1 MAMASKIR
9 YCVSPFASLGQKD
22 WKKFA
27 ERNSNWSYA
36 GRIFVWGGVQPL
48 QYTVGTGLFILILLQ
63 THKRFGRKSLLEWD
77 KFCHYQYLFRG
88 TKAF

>member
-27 ERNSNWSYA
+27 ERSSNWSYA
-36 GRIFVWGGVQPL
+36 GRIFVWGGAALAVHCRDRPVHFNTAINSQ
-48 QYTVGTGLFILILLQ
+48 QIWQ
-63 THKRFGRKSLLEWD
+63 EKSS
-77 KFCHYQYLFRG
+77 
-88 TKAF
+88 